1 MMEMLVEASM
11 GVQIPDS
18 DLNEGRASKP
28 IAAAKGVEG
37 SARFAVHVN
46 SSRERPP
53 AGEAFVSVRYPNR
66 WFWLPD
72 RDIGSKRSL
81 GFLMLP
87 LRTCGVGHYGSSA
100 CPDHQR
106 SRSTRI
112 PSNSRL
118 SATCKDPCPED
129 GSTSGE
135 AHRSAVLV
143 FQGVSTVY
151 DTTFHSAPS

>member
-81 GFLMLP
+81 GFLMLLSELAESGTTAAP
-87 LRTCGVGHYGSSA
+87 PVLTINEAVALVSPPIPGCRPPARPMSRRWFYFRRGA
-100 CPDHQR
+100 PFRR
-106 SRSTRI
+106 SRFSRGQHRI
-112 PSNSRL
+112 
-118 SATCKDPCPED
+118 
-129 GSTSGE
+129 
-135 AHRSAVLV
+135 
-143 FQGVSTVY
+143 
-151 DTTFHSAPS
+151 